1 MFEIGNSLR
10 EARQR
15 KELDFLE
22 LEQGTKI
29 RAKYLRALEDEA
41 FETLPSPTYVKGFL
55 RTYADYLGLDG
66 QLYVDEYNV
75 RYGSGDE
82 VLERRV
88 RSTGGGGATVRR
100 PRERRRR
107 SVGSKFVWIAI
118 VAIGIVTALV
128 FAAWRFGGSGA
139 QSLPLSHPAKA
150 PTHAPPGL
158 LIRAVG
164 GNSLLAVHARSETGP
179 QLWNGTLTSGD
190 AQRFAARHGLWVYI
204 GSPENV
210 RMTLNG
216 RSVVVGG
223 SKPRSL
229 IVTSGDIVP
238 AGPGT

>member
-10 EARQR
+10 EARTR
-15 KELDFLE
+15 KGLDFPE

-41 FETLPSPTYVKGFL
+41 FETLPSATYVKGFL

-88 RSTGGGGATVRR
+88 RTSVNVRR
-100 PRERRRR
+100 PHVRRRR
-107 SVGSKFVWIAI
+107 LESRLVWLTLLGIA
-118 VAIGIVTALV
+118 IVTALV
-128 FAAWRFGGSGA
+128 IAAWRFGGTEH
-139 QSLPLSHPAKA
+139 QNP
-150 PTHAPPGL
+150 PPGL
-158 LIRAVG
+158 PDAQTPVKRSTGLVIRAVG
-164 GNSLLAVHARSETGP
+164 GNTLLIVRSGSESGR
-179 QLWNGTLTSGD
+179 QVWNGTLTAGSRQIFGTGK
-190 AQRFAARHGLWVYI
+190 RLWVYI

-210 RMTLNG
+210 RMRLNG
-216 RSVVVGG
+216 RGVLVGG

>member
-10 EARQR
+10 EARTR
-15 KELDFLE
+15 RGLDFPE

-41 FETLPSPTYVKGFL
+41 FETLPSATYVKGFL

-88 RSTGGGGATVRR
+88 RGTSSARR
-100 PRERRRR
+100 THVRRRR
-107 SVGSKFVWIAI
+107 RLESKLVWATLLGIA
-118 VAIGIVTALV
+118 VVTALV
-128 FAAWRFGGSGA
+128 IAAWRYGGSGH
-139 QSLPLSHPAKA
+139 QSLPLDNPATTA
-150 PTHAPPGL
+150 AARPPGGL
-158 LIRAVG
+158 VVRAVG
-164 GNSLLAVHARSETGP
+164 GNTLLLVRSGSESGR
-179 QLWNGTLTSGD
+179 QVWNGTLTKGSM
-190 AQRFAARHGLWVYI
+190 QRFGTGKRLWVYI

-210 RMTLNG
+210 RMRLNG
-216 RSVVVGG
+216 RGVVVGG

-229 IVTSGDIVP
+229 MVTSGDIVP

>member
-10 EARQR
+10 EARTR
-15 KELDFLE
+15 KGLDFPE

-41 FETLPSPTYVKGFL
+41 FETLPSATYVKGFL

-88 RSTGGGGATVRR
+88 RSSAGTRR
-100 PRERRRR
+100 PHVRRRR
-107 SVGSKFVWIAI
+107 RLEAKLVWLTLLGIAL
-118 VAIGIVTALV
+118 VTALV
-128 FAAWRFGGSGA
+128 IAAWRFGGNSH
-139 QSLPLSHPAKA
+139 QNLPLSTPTAQAPAKR
-150 PTHAPPGL
+150 PSGL
-158 LIRAVG
+158 LVRAVG
-164 GNSLLAVHARSETGP
+164 GNTLLIVRSGSESGR
-179 QLWNGTLTSGD
+179 QVWNGTLTAGSR
-190 AQRFAARHGLWVYI
+190 QRFGTGKRLWVYI

-210 RMTLNG
+210 RMRLNG
-216 RSVVVGG
+216 RGVVVGG

>member
-10 EARQR
+10 EARTR
-15 KELDFLE
+15 KGLDFPE

-41 FETLPSPTYVKGFL
+41 FETLPSATYVKGFL

-88 RSTGGGGATVRR
+88 RSSATTRR
-100 PRERRRR
+100 PRSHVRKRRRLESR
-107 SVGSKFVWIAI
+107 LVWLTLLGIAL
-118 VAIGIVTALV
+118 VTALV
-128 FAAWRFGGSGA
+128 IAAWRFGGNSH
-139 QSLPLSHPAKA
+139 QNLPLSTPATQTPAKR
-150 PTHAPPGL
+150 PSGL
-158 LIRAVG
+158 LVRAVG
-164 GNSLLAVHARSETGP
+164 GNTLLIVRSGSESGR
-179 QLWNGTLTSGD
+179 QVWNGTLTRGSR
-190 AQRFAARHGLWVYI
+190 QRFGTGRRLWVYI

-210 RMTLNG
+210 RMRLNG
-216 RSVVVGG
+216 RAVLVGG

>member
-10 EARQR
+10 EARTR
-15 KELDFLE
+15 KGFDFPE

-41 FETLPSPTYVKGFL
+41 FETLPSATYVKGFL

-88 RSTGGGGATVRR
+88 RSSPAARR
-100 PRERRRR
+100 PRPHVRKRRRLESR
-107 SVGSKFVWIAI
+107 LVWLTL
-118 VAIGIVTALV
+118 IGIALVTALV
-128 FAAWRFGGSGA
+128 IAAWRYGGSGHPN
-139 QSLPLSHPAKA
+139 LPLSTPATKT
-150 PTHAPPGL
+150 PTQRPTGL

-164 GNSLLAVHARSETGP
+164 GNTLLIVRSGSESGR
-179 QLWNGTLTSGD
+179 QVWNGTLTSGSR
-190 AQRFAARHGLWVYI
+190 QRFGTGHRLWIYV

-210 RMTLNG
+210 RMRLNG
-216 RSVVVGG
+216 RGVLVGG

>member
-1 MFEIGNSLR
+1 MFELGNSLR
-10 EARQR
+10 EARTR
-15 KELDFLE
+15 KGLDFPE

-41 FETLPSPTYVKGFL
+41 FETLPSATYVKGFL

-88 RSTGGGGATVRR
+88 RSSSSTRRTHVRK
-100 PRERRRR
+100 RRRLESR
-107 SVGSKFVWIAI
+107 LVWLTLLGIA
-118 VAIGIVTALV
+118 AVTALV
-128 FAAWRFGGSGA
+128 IAAWKFGGDGH
-139 QSLPLSHPAKA
+139 QNLPLSTPVAQAPVPKA
-150 PTHAPPGL
+150 SGL
-158 LIRAVG
+158 SIRAVG
-164 GNSLLAVHARSETGP
+164 GNTLLIVRSGSEAGR
-179 QLWNGTLTSGD
+179 QVWNGTLTAGSR
-190 AQRFAARHGLWVYI
+190 QRFGTGKRLWVYI

-210 RMTLNG
+210 RMRLNG
-216 RSVVVGG
+216 RGVLVGG
-223 SKPRSL
+223 AKPRSL

>member
-10 EARQR
+10 EARTR
-15 KELDFLE
+15 KGLDFPE

-41 FETLPSPTYVKGFL
+41 FETLPSATYVKGFL

-88 RSTGGGGATVRR
+88 RSTSSARR
-100 PRERRRR
+100 THVRRRR
-107 SVGSKFVWIAI
+107 RLESKLVWATLLGIA
-118 VAIGIVTALV
+118 VVTALV
-128 FAAWRFGGSGA
+128 IAAWRYGGSGH
-139 QSLPLSHPAKA
+139 QSLPLDTPATTA
-150 PTHAPPGL
+150 AANRPAGL
-158 LIRAVG
+158 VVRAVG
-164 GNSLLAVHARSETGP
+164 GNTLLLVRSGSESGR
-179 QLWNGTLTSGD
+179 QVWNGTLTKGSM
-190 AQRFAARHGLWVYI
+190 QRFGTGKRLWVYI

-210 RMTLNG
+210 RMRLNG
-216 RSVVVGG
+216 RGVLVGG

-229 IVTSGDIVP
+229 MVTAGDIVP

>member
-10 EARQR
+10 EARTR
-15 KELDFLE
+15 KGLDFPE

-41 FETLPSPTYVKGFL
+41 FETLPSATYVKGFL

-88 RSTGGGGATVRR
+88 RSSSAARR
-100 PRERRRR
+100 PHVRRRR
-107 SVGSKFVWIAI
+107 RLESKLVWVTLLGIA
-118 VAIGIVTALV
+118 ALTALV
-128 FAAWRFGGSGA
+128 IAAWRYGGSGH
-139 QSLPLSHPAKA
+139 QTLPLSNPAAKA
-150 PTHAPPGL
+150 PAKPSRGL

-164 GNSLLAVHARSETGP
+164 GNTLLIVRSGSEGGR
-179 QLWNGTLTSGD
+179 QVWNGTLTNGSM
-190 AQRFAARHGLWVYI
+190 QRFGTGKRLWVYI

-210 RMTLNG
+210 RMRLNG
-216 RSVVVGG
+216 RGVLVGG

-229 IVTSGDIVP
+229 MVTSGDIVP